1 MPGNATGHCEH
12 CGAPASADAS
22 TCAYCLS
29 PLFASGANRNDGDS
43 KGATNSNAVAGLRK
57 LYAEGKTLAAL
68 GVLQHLYR
76 DAPDAEKDPNVL
88 LLHVKLLFETEGAVG
103 EIKRLVAKAF
113 VLAPNN
119 PDVIDYRTLA
129 EAKEKLDLG
138 LKKHGEEA
146 IRALLGRRPNN
157 AHALLLIGTHL
168 FWHRTQ
174 LDEAIRYLERSVQ
187 QRPVL
192 LRAWSCLGAAYASA
206 GRNIQ
211 AERAF
216 RKCLELETHPK
227 MIEYFQQ
234 ALRQLGAA

>member
-1 MPGNATGHCEH
+1 MGSSTGCCEH
-12 CGAPASADAS
+12 CGAPTSAEATS
-22 TCAYCLS
+22 CAYCLS
-29 PLFASGANRNDGDS
+29 PLLPSAGRSDGDGVTAS
-43 KGATNSNAVAGLRK
+43 SSSAIAGLRK
-57 LYAEGKTLAAL
+57 LYAEGKALAAL
-68 GVLQHLYR
+68 SVLQQLYR
-76 DAPDAEKDPNVL
+76 DMPDAEKDPNVL

-113 VLAPNN
+113 VLAPTNAE
-119 PDVIDYRTLA
+119 VADYKALA
-129 EAKEKLDLG
+129 DAKEKLDLG

-168 FWHRTQ
+168 FWNTTQ

-192 LRAWSCLGAAYASA
+192 LRAWSCLGAAYATA
-206 GRNIQ
+206 GRRLH

>member
-1 MPGNATGHCEH
+1 MGSPKAHCEH
-12 CGAPASADAS
+12 CGAPAGGDAT

-29 PLFASGANRNDGDS
+29 PLHPGPGRSDGEGASS
-43 KGATNSNAVAGLRK
+43 SNAVAGLRK

-68 GVLQHLYR
+68 SVLNHLYR
-76 DAPDAEKDPNVL
+76 DIPEAEKDPNVL
-88 LLHVKLLFETEGAVG
+88 LLHAKILFETEGAVG

-113 VLAPNN
+113 VLSPTN
-119 PDVIDYRTLA
+119 PEILDYKALT

-138 LKKHGEEA
+138 LKQHGEDA

-168 FWHRTQ
+168 FWNRTQ

-192 LRAWSCLGAAYASA
+192 LRGWSCLGAAYATA
-206 GRNIQ
+206 GKRAQ

-216 RKCLELETHPK
+216 RKCLDLETHPK

>member
-1 MPGNATGHCEH
+1 MPGGLNHCEQ
-12 CGAPASADAS
+12 CGAPASGDGA

-29 PLFASGANRNDGDS
+29 PLFGAGSRADGETGT
-43 KGATNSNAVAGLRK
+43 GAATSNAVAGLRK
-57 LYAEGKTLAAL
+57 LYGEGKVLAAL
-68 GVLQHLYR
+68 SVLQHLYKES
-76 DAPDAEKDPNVL
+76 PETEKDPNVL

-113 VLAPNN
+113 VLAPTN
-119 PDVIDYRTLA
+119 PEVADYKTLA

-138 LKKHGEEA
+138 LKQHGEDA
-146 IRALLGRRPNN
+146 LRAMLGRRPNN
-157 AHALLLIGTHL
+157 AHALLLVGTHL
-168 FWHRTQ
+168 FWNRTQ
-174 LDEAIRYLERSVQ
+174 LDEAIRYLERAVQ

-192 LRAWSCLGAAYASA
+192 LRGWSCLGAAYATA
-206 GRNIQ
+206 GKNIQ

-216 RKCLELETHPK
+216 RKCLTLETHPK

>member
-1 MPGNATGHCEH
+1 MTSSTGHCEH
-12 CGAPASADAS
+12 CGAQASAEA
-22 TCAYCLS
+22 TRCAYCLS
-29 PLFASGANRNDGDS
+29 PLLPSTPRSATDGS
-43 KGATNSNAVAGLRK
+43 PSSATAAVAGLRK
-57 LYAEGKTLAAL
+57 LYAEGKALAAL

-76 DAPDAEKDPNVL
+76 DTPDTEKDPNVL

-113 VLAPNN
+113 VLAPTH
-119 PDVIDYRTLA
+119 PEVVDYKALA

-138 LKKHGEEA
+138 LKKHGEEG

-168 FWHRTQ
+168 FWNKTQ
-174 LDEAIRYLERSVQ
+174 LDEAVRYLERAVQ

-192 LRAWSCLGAAYASA
+192 LRAWSCLGAAHATA
-206 GRNIQ
+206 GRRIQ